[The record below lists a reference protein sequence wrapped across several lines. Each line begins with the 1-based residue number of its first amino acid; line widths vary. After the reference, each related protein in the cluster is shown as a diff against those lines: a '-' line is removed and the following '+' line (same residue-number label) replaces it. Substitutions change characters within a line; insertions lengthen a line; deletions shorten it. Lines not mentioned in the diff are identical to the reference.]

1 MSYRVLVTGGSRGI
15 GRAIVEELSGRDG
28 WEIIAPGRSEL
39 DLDDMVSV
47 EKFVSTLE
55 PVNAL
60 VNTAGLNI
68 LKSLEDIDD
77 DSLQSM
83 LNINLISPLKLIQAV
98 AGGMKKLHGGRILSF
113 SSIWGMRS
121 KELRTMYSIGKFG
134 IRGVTAALARE
145 LGPDNILVNAIAPGY
160 VLTDMTRQN
169 VPADE
174 MADICRQIPLRR
186 MAEVHEIAKIAAFL
200 ISPDNSYITG
210 QTIVADG
217 GFLA

>member
-1 MSYRVLVTGGSRGI
+1 MT
-15 GRAIVEELSGRDG
+15 
-28 WEIIAPGRSEL
+28 
-39 DLDDMVSV
+39 
-47 EKFVSTLE
+47 
-55 PVNAL
+55 
-60 VNTAGLNI
+60 
-68 LKSLEDIDD
+68 
-77 DSLQSM
+77 
-83 LNINLISPLKLIQAV
+83 
-98 AGGMKKLHGGRILSF
+98 
-113 SSIWGMRS
+113 
-121 KELRTMYSIGKFG
+121 
-134 IRGVTAALARE
+134 
-145 LGPDNILVNAIAPGY
+145 VNAIAPGY